1 MQELLQVQD
10 AAPQGVSAAGAQ
22 EGLGDARS
30 GLVRSVFT
38 TFDAIPTMP
47 ISQVKNEHISKALN

>member
-1 MQELLQVQD
+1 MRD